1 MKTLLVLLALAA
13 VVFGQTKGVWELAYD
28 RTYQQ
33 LQRSLSQTER
43 LLKIVA
49 SLEKRENERTD
60 ELHEAQR
67 KLSACEATAQQKKEG
82 K

>member
-1 MKTLLVLLALAA
+1 MKTVLALALIAA
-13 VVFGQTKGVWELAYD
+13 VAFGQTKGVWEAAYD
-28 RTYQQ
+28 KTYQQ

-49 SLEKRENERTD
+49 SLERRENERTD

-67 KLSACEATAQQKKEG
+67 ELDACQAASKKGG